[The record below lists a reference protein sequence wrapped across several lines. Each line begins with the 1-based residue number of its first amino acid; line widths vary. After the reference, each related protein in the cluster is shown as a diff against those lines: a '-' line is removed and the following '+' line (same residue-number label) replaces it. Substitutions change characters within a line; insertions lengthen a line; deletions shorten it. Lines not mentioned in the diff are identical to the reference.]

1 MFKRAPFDGVDFR
14 MRPSFYDN
22 IAKRL
27 RITAYAS
34 LQKRYLARLRR
45 QKRPARLQ
53 VMAVAVKRPVR
64 SNGLLDE

>member
-34 LQKRYLARLRR
+34 LQKRYLARL
-45 QKRPARLQ
+45 Q
-53 VMAVAVKRPVR
+53 VMAVPVA
-64 SNGLLDE
+64 NGLLDE